1 MSKMLA
7 KRNAT
12 PPTLPSE
19 HIIMDLR
26 APTGWR
32 YWAIALA
39 PLSLF
44 VGLIWWSAASSEALE
59 PERKSASEVT
69 P

>member
-1 MSKMLA
+1 MPT

-12 PPTLPSE
+12 PPTPPSE
-19 HIIMDLR
+19 HIIMDWR

-32 YWAIALA
+32 YWATALA

-59 PERKSASEVT
+59 PQRKAANEVT